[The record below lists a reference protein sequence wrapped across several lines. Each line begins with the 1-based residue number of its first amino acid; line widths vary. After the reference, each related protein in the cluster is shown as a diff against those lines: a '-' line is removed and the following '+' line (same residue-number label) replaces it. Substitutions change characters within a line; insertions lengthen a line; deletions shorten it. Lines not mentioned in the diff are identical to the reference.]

1 MTAAAAPDTSAML
14 FPAALFVVSYGV
26 IMTERMN
33 RAVVVILAAGI
44 AVAMG
49 FLAQAEAIASID
61 FNTLALLTGT
71 MIIVGITKKSGIFG
85 YLAIRAAQMMRA
97 SPAGILA
104 ALSLV
109 TAVVSAFLPNAATV
123 LFIVPVTFV
132 IAAELGVPVYPF
144 LFAEIFASNIGGTA
158 TLIGDPPNIL
168 IGSAAHLTFND
179 FLLALGPIVIVVFA
193 VQTLL
198 LHLIWGRSLRAGRQ
212 ERARV
217 MAMIAPD
224 AIDDPRLVARSLSV
238 IAGLIVA
245 LAFAEPLH
253 LEVGTISLIAAGV
266 LMLLD
271 LWPLPIHSHT
281 ETAAKAFQEVDWVT
295 IFFFIGLFVMVGAIE
310 KAGVLDYLGRQ
321 LLAATGGDVEVTAL
335 VLLWG
340 GAILSALIDNIP
352 FVITLIPLIKGIA
365 PAMGGDAAILP
376 VWWAL
381 ALGSCLGGNGS
392 LIGSAANLTVA
403 GIAERSGT
411 PIGFWRF
418 NRAAFPL
425 MLLEIALCHA
435 YVVWRFF

>member
-1 MTAAAAPDTSAML
+1 ML

-97 SPAGILA
+97 SPAGILV

-238 IAGLIVA
+238 IGGLIVA

-281 ETAAKAFQEVDWVT
+281 ETATKAFQEVDWVT

-335 VLLWG
+335 TLLWG